1 MKVTLVMAVT
11 LDGKIGKSPDHFPD
25 WTGKEDKRLFA
36 NLSRKAGVVIMGSKT
51 FDTIGM
57 PLPGRKN
64 VIFTRD
70 KRRKSEWENLIFTD
84 LEPTALLADL
94 EKEGYKEVVLAGGA
108 FVNSLF
114 AERGLI
120 DELVVTICPKIFGY
134 GISLFGE
141 EISMELELVS
151 VDRLGQNMVCLK
163 YAVLKENHL

>member
-25 WTGKEDKRLFA
+25 WTGKEDKRLFV

-51 FDTIGM
+51 FDTIGV

-84 LEPTALLADL
+84 QEPEALLADL
-94 EKEGYKEVVLAGGA
+94 EREGYTEVVLAGGA
-108 FVNSLF
+108 FVNSIF
-114 AERGLI
+114 AGRGLI
-120 DELVVTICPKIFGY
+120 DELVVTVCPKIFGY

-141 EISMELELVS
+141 EISMELELAS

-163 YAVLKENHL
+163 YAVLKEAP